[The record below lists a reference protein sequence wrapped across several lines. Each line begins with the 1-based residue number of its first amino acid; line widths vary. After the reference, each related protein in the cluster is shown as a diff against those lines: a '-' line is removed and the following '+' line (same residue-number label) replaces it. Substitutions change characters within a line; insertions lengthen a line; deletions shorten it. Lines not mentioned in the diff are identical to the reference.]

1 MCSVLKRHAVDLWS
15 MLACTAAVS
24 VGKGNDLQRCDLWHS
39 CAKKTHLAASTSAL
53 SLSSW
58 AC

>member
-1 MCSVLKRHAVDLWS
+1 MSSVLKRHAVDLWS

-24 VGKGNDLQRCDLWHS
+24 VGKGNHLQPCNLWQS
-39 CAKKTHLAASTSAL
+39 CAKETHLAASTSAL